1 MSNPENTPSIEN
13 SSPDKESRIRDL
25 DQALAKKKEDLIS
38 RLEAEKIF
46 SDDPLTEEVFAKL
59 AKEELFGL
67 LTDFPELRDDIL
79 IKLKNVVQ
87 ELKTKFFNRQVIIQ
101 EEDKTVDKIKD
112 NGFYLGEP
120 DDIDMSRVADYGDF
134 LKRIGCPERQK
145 NEEIKSYLTR
155 LYPALLNRSLIYF
168 WNKSEDT
175 AASKPRTKDY
185 RTDPMYGPN
194 TRVNLLNA
202 RLIYLEKDTTEV
214 YHFEAFLDQF
224 KSLFLKSEEKEIVKS
239 FTSRWK
245 KLFAEMDVL
254 HNRAVVRREGDDP
267 NGPGYDPKGPD
278 GALAGLANLQKE
290 EVIDLHRIFP
300 DKNELKEIPGVE
312 KEFLSACEFCM
323 GVWSA
328 MILKRQDRILL
339 WPHMSEK
346 IKEFFDTPIERNGRI
361 VDIKIKEEFSGVLP
375 IINGRTSSNQLKMI
389 EKMIEMSKEML
400 PSVPEENK
408 ENLAKLAYHVSESFR
423 IGGGMETFFD
433 VGFKQ
438 TNGETIADVKA
449 QDGETKLA
457 SFGAYVESNNSKN
470 YRTKYI
476 DVYGEKLFHLYV
488 PVAFYLQYSHA
499 LPYQVSEI
507 NDGRASLMSLLT
519 IKDGVY
525 SVDWSTGVNAPDASV
540 AKMASEANMGFW
552 ELSSVANA
560 IKNKGKLMWD
570 PVSAFKGSLLAFLKD
585 RRISTIFDK
594 DYRKVS
600 EQREKIWK
608 LLGGDRYITAKEAVP
623 LAFKC
628 TEESR
633 LTEEDAERIKSS
645 ILKHAVDYYMGTW
658 KTSYPGDFIRIAR
671 FMFSRDDRSESNY
684 FINER
689 VAKLFNHAPEL
700 SKAELEEARRRGLSD
715 VEIKKE
721 REKKVINFDK
731 YSEIDKENAVE
742 TKEIS
747 DSLSNRLAAYL
758 LFDVNMAV
766 TAWLSRPKYEENE
779 IANREGFNWDK
790 LYDEMDNQS
799 VDDME
804 IISPSGRLMHTKQ
817 IEAAINR
824 LLVIRDHQDFAVLF
838 KKYFDSGY
846 RLVNGGHSEGNG
858 QVFDRYD
865 LLTFLQSEADWAKG
879 KKWKSLK
886 ETLKSGRERMIFV
899 LEGESNRSGLQDFV
913 DKQLV
918 IRALFGEKK

>member
-1 MSNPENTPSIEN
+1 MSNPENNFQPERSDSNEN
-13 SSPDKESRIRDL
+13 NADVRAE
-25 DQALAKKKEDLIS
+25 ALELALSKKREDLIA
-38 RLEAEKIF
+38 RLEMEKIF
-46 SDDPLTEEVFAKL
+46 SDDSITEEVFVKL
-59 AKEELFGL
+59 AKEELFSL
-67 LTDFPELRDDIL
+67 LTEFPDLKTDAL
-79 IKLKNVVQ
+79 LKIKNIVQ
-87 ELKTKFFNRQVIIQ
+87 ELKNKFFEKPSLNQ
-101 EEDKTVDKIKD
+101 EEEKPADIVKD

-120 DDIDMSRVADYGDF
+120 NDIDMSRADDYGDF
-134 LKRIGCPERQK
+134 LKRIGCPERKK
-145 NEEIKSYLTR
+145 NEEIKDYLAR

-224 KSLFLKSEEKEIVKS
+224 KTLFLKNEDKEVVKE

-300 DKNELKEIPGVE
+300 DKKELENMPNAE
-312 KEFLSACEFCM
+312 KEFLNACEFCM

-346 IKEFFDTPIERNGRI
+346 IKEFFDQPIERNGVI
-361 VDIKIKEEFSGVLP
+361 VDIKIKKEFSGVLP

-389 EKMIEMSKEML
+389 EKMLEVSKEML
-400 PSVPEENK
+400 HSVPEDNR
-408 ENLAKLAYHVSESFR
+408 ENLAKLAYHIGESFR

-438 TNGETIADVKA
+438 QTNGETIADVKA
-449 QDGETKLA
+449 QDGEAKLA

-476 DVYGEKLFHLYV
+476 DIFGEKLFHLYV
-488 PVAFYLQYSHA
+488 PVAFYLQYNHD
-499 LPYQVSEI
+499 LPYEVSEI
-507 NDGRASLMSLLT
+507 RDGRASLMSLLT

-525 SVDWSTGVNAPDASV
+525 SIDWSTGVNAPDASV

-552 ELSSVANA
+552 ELSSVTSA

-570 PVSAFKGSLLAFLKD
+570 PISAFKGSLLTFLKD
-585 RRISTIFDK
+585 RRITAVFDK
-594 DYRKVS
+594 DYRKAS

-608 LLGGDRYITAKEAVP
+608 LLGGDRYITAREAVP

-628 TEESR
+628 TEESK

-671 FMFSRDDRSESNY
+671 FMFSRDDREDNQY
-684 FINER
+684 FITPR
-689 VAKLFNHAPEL
+689 VESLFENFNSASEN
-700 SKAELEEARRRGLSD
+700 
-715 VEIKKE
+715 EIK
-721 REKKVINFDK
+721 
-731 YSEIDKENAVE
+731 
-742 TKEIS
+742 TIS
-747 DSLSNRLAAYL
+747 DQLYDRLAAYL
-758 LFDVNMAV
+758 LFDVNMSV
-766 TAWLSRPKYEENE
+766 TAWLTRPKYEENE
-779 IANREGFNWDK
+779 IANRQGFDWNR

-804 IISPSGRLMHTKQ
+804 LLSPSGRLMHTKQ

-824 LLVIRDHQDFAVLF
+824 LLIIRDHQDFEALF
-838 KKYFDSGY
+838 KKYYGSGY
-846 RLVNGGHSEGNG
+846 RLINGGHSVVNE
-858 QVFDRYD
+858 QIFDRHD
-865 LLTFLQSEADWAKG
+865 LLSFFQNEAAWAVG
-879 KKWKSLK
+879 KKWKTLK
-886 ETLKSGRERMIFV
+886 ETLKSGRERTIFV
-899 LEGESNRSGLQDFV
+899 LESDSKEADLQDFV

-918 IRALFGEKK
+918 IRALFGERK

>member
-1 MSNPENTPSIEN
+1 MSNPENTPPVEN
-13 SSPDKESRIRDL
+13 HSFDKESRIRDL
-25 DQALAKKKEDLIS
+25 DQALAKKKENLIS

-46 SDDPLTEEVFAKL
+46 SDDDITEEVFIKF

-67 LTDFPELRDDIL
+67 FSDFSDLREDVSLKIKNL
-79 IKLKNVVQ
+79 IK
-87 ELKTKFFNRQVIIQ
+87 ELKTDLFNLQNANS
-101 EEDKTVDKIKD
+101 KD
-112 NGFYLGEP
+112 SETKDASQPSDFYLGEP
-120 DDIDMSRVADYGDF
+120 EDIDISKVADYGDF
-134 LKRIGCPERQK
+134 LKRIGCPERKK

-185 RTDPMYGPN
+185 RTDPMYGPS
-194 TRVNLLNA
+194 TRVNLLTA

-224 KSLFLKSEEKEIVKS
+224 KSLFLKSEEKEIVRS

-290 EVIDLHRIFP
+290 EGIDLHRIFP
-300 DKNELKEIPGVE
+300 DKNELREMPNAE

-328 MILKRQDRILL
+328 MILKRQDKILL
-339 WPHMSEK
+339 WPHMSEE
-346 IKEFFDTPIERNGRI
+346 IKTFFDPPIERNGVI
-361 VDIKIKEEFSGVLP
+361 VDIKIKKEFSGVLP

-389 EKMIEMSKEML
+389 EKMIEISKGML
-400 PSVPEENK
+400 LSVPEENK

-433 VGFKQ
+433 VGFKDV
-438 TNGETIADVKA
+438 NGEIMADVKA

-470 YRTKYI
+470 YRTRYI
-476 DVYGEKLFHLYV
+476 DIYGEKLFHLYV
-488 PVAFYLQYSHA
+488 PVAFYLQYNHD
-499 LPYQVSEI
+499 LPYQLSEI

-552 ELSSVANA
+552 ELSSVSSA

-628 TEESR
+628 TEESK

-658 KTSYPGDFIRIAR
+658 NTSYPGDFMRIAR
-671 FMFSRDDRSESNY
+671 FMFSRDDKEDSQY
-684 FINER
+684 FINRR
-689 VAKLFNHAPEL
+689 VESLFGDFNNFNESQINDE
-700 SKAELEEARRRGLSD
+700 SKNL
-715 VEIKKE
+715 
-721 REKKVINFDK
+721 
-731 YSEIDKENAVE
+731 Y
-742 TKEIS
+742 
-747 DSLSNRLAAYL
+747 NRLAAYL

-766 TAWLSRPKYEENE
+766 TAWLTRPKYEENE
-779 IANREGFNWDK
+779 IANRERFDWNK

-799 VDDME
+799 IDDME
-804 IISPSGRLMHTKQ
+804 VLSPSGRLMHTKQ

-824 LLVIRDHQDFAVLF
+824 LLVIRDHQDFEALL
-838 KKYFDSGY
+838 KKYYDSGY
-846 RLVNGGHSEGNG
+846 RLIDGGHSEGSR

-865 LLTFLQSEADWAKG
+865 LLTFLQNEADWAKG

-899 LEGESNRSGLQDFV
+899 LEGESDRSDLQDFV